1 MKGMI
6 FTEFLEMV
14 EEHFSLAVVDRII
27 EAADLPSGGS
37 YTAVGTYP
45 HQELVQL
52 VINLSQETGTP
63 VPLLLQTFGERLFQ
77 RFSVKYAHFLAHAT
91 SAFAFLEQ
99 LQSYVH
105 AEVQKLYP
113 EAELPH
119 FECVRLMDGRMKMI
133 YRSHRSMGDVAQG
146 LMVGCFRYFEESV
159 QIDRR
164 DLSDGSGAV
173 EEFMLT
179 PIAALTT
186 ASIPESIPE
195 PVAALVTVAPTIIS
209 AVVPKTR

>member
-14 EEHFSLAVVDRII
+14 EERFSLGVVDQII

-52 VINLSQETGTP
+52 VVNLSKETGTP
-63 VPLLLQTFGERLFQ
+63 VPCLLQTFGERLFQ
-77 RFSVKYAHFLAHAT
+77 RFSVKYAHFLTHAT
-91 SAFAFLEQ
+91 SAFDFLEQ

-119 FECVRLMDGRMKMI
+119 FDCVRLLDGRMKML
-133 YRSHRSMGDVAQG
+133 YRSHRSMGDLAQG
-146 LMVGCFRYFEESV
+146 LMVGCFRYFEEEV
-159 QIDRR
+159 QIVRR
-164 DLSDGSGAV
+164 ELSNGSGTM
-173 EEFMLT
+173 EEFLLT
-179 PIAALTT
+179 PIATSAT
-186 ASIPESIPE
+186 AAIPEV
-195 PVAALVTVAPTIIS
+195 VAVAPPDIP
-209 AVVPKTR
+209 AVVPKSR

>member
-14 EEHFSLAVVDRII
+14 EDRFSLVVVDQII

-45 HQELVQL
+45 HQELIQL
-52 VINLSQETGTP
+52 VVNLSQETGTS

-77 RFSVKYAHFLAHAT
+77 SFSVKYAHFLTDAT

-105 AEVQKLYP
+105 VEVQKLYP

-119 FECVRLMDGRMKMI
+119 FECIRLADGRMKMI
-133 YRSHRSMGDVAQG
+133 YRSHRSLGDVAQG
-146 LMVGCFRYFEESV
+146 LMVGCFRYFEEDV
-159 QIDRR
+159 QIERR
-164 DLSDGSGAV
+164 DLAEGTGSM
-173 EEFMLT
+173 EEFILT
-179 PIAALTT
+179 PL
-186 ASIPESIPE
+186 SELKNEYLPESATAIPTIM
-195 PVAALVTVAPTIIS
+195 PTVAPNS
-209 AVVPKTR
+209 RYK

>member
-14 EEHFSLAVVDRII
+14 EERFSLIVVDRII
-27 EAADLPSGGS
+27 EGADLPSGGS

-45 HQELVQL
+45 HQEIVQL
-52 VINLSQETGTP
+52 VVNLSQETGTP

-77 RFSVKYAHFLAHAT
+77 SFSVKYAHFLTHAT
-91 SAFAFLEQ
+91 SAFDFLEQ

-119 FECVRLMDGRMKMI
+119 FDCVRLLDGRMKMI
-133 YRSHRSMGDVAQG
+133 YRSHRSMGDLAQG
-146 LMVGCFRYFEESV
+146 LMVGCFHYFEEEV
-159 QIDRR
+159 QIERR
-164 DLSDGSGAV
+164 NLSGDNGTI
-173 EEFMLT
+173 EEFLLT
-179 PIAALTT
+179 PIAALATE
-186 ASIPESIPE
+186 AVPEL
-195 PVAALVTVAPTIIS
+195 VAVAPTVMP
-209 AVVPKTR
+209 AVVS